1 MILGKRSLEQKKL
14 IDQIQAQ
21 NETILNSKTTEDDDI
36 DLFFKSLAKTVKKL
50 PKKGINEVK
59 LKTLTLVSE
68 IEEKYAAF
76 QQTTSNVTIQR
87 FFNEQNENTERF
99 QMSPSNTSSSSYPTS
114 EILQGFTTYNFDE
127 SV

>member
-36 DLFFKSLAKTVKKL
+36 DLFFKSLSKTVKKL

>member
-1 MILGKRSLEQKKL
+1 MILAKRSVEQKKL
-14 IDQIQAQ
+14 IEQIQAQ

-68 IEEKYAAF
+68 IEEEYAAF
-76 QQTTSNVTIQR
+76 QQTTNNVTIQR
-87 FFNEQNENTERF
+87 FFNEQNENTEHF

>member
-87 FFNEQNENTERF
+87 FFN
-99 QMSPSNTSSSSYPTS
+99 
-114 EILQGFTTYNFDE
+114 
-127 SV
+127 

>member
-50 PKKGINEVK
+50 HKKGTNEVK

>member
-21 NETILNSKTTEDDDI
+21 NETILNSKTTEEDDI

-68 IEEKYAAF
+68 IEEKFAAF

-99 QMSPSNTSSSSYPTS
+99 QMSPSNASSSSYPTS
-114 EILQGFTTYNFDE
+114 EISQGLTTYNFDE
-127 SV
+127 PV

>member
-21 NETILNSKTTEDDDI
+21 NETILNSKTIEDDDI

-59 LKTLTLVSE
+59 LKTLTLVTE

-127 SV
+127 AV